1 MSNWGG
7 IFSHSFAS
15 IIPVFSIFITGFIFG
30 KIFKDKSVM
39 LSKLAFYLFG
49 SVLIFTYITEHVP
62 TLDMIWRYFLGTLIV
77 TFAIVFVYWVFGKI
91 TGKNFILWSYTN
103 SFSNTGYLGYPVLEY
118 SIGPQAIPLAVI
130 MASANMVL
138 LPIIGT
144 TMLATKGKGQIKK
157 GLMNILR
164 IPWLYMVIISW
175 TLGTLG
181 FNWLE
186 DLPKPAVNYVSM
198 LKDSAIPVILLVVG
212 VNLSRIPIKLK
223 NLFSILPASLMKLF
237 LPPVLALFVGK
248 LIGMEGLVFQIFV
261 LELAMPTAANTAILV
276 EGLSETNS
284 HEKEK
289 EFTSAVVFYSTFLFL
304 FTYPIW
310 FSIVS
315 GGM

>member
-1 MSNWGG
+1 MTDWGG
-7 IFSHSFAS
+7 IFTHSFTS
-15 IIPVFSIFITGFIFG
+15 IIPVFSIFITGYIFG
-30 KIFKDKSVM
+30 KVFKDKSVM

-49 SVLIFTYITEHVP
+49 NVLIFTYITEHVP

-77 TFAIVFVYWVFGKI
+77 TFTIVIVYWVFGKI
-91 TGKNFILWSYTN
+91 VKKNMILWSYTN
-103 SFSNTGYLGYPVLEY
+103 SFSNTGYIGYPVLEY

-144 TMLATKGKGQIKK
+144 TMLSTKGKGLVKK
-157 GLMNILR
+157 GLINIIK
-164 IPWLYMVIISW
+164 IPWLYTVIISW
-175 TLGTLG
+175 ILGTLG

-186 DLPKPAVNYVSM
+186 DLPTPAVNYVTM
-198 LKDSAIPVILLVVG
+198 LKDSSIPVILLVVG
-212 VNLSRIPIKLK
+212 VNLSRIPVRLK
-223 NLFSILPASLMKLF
+223 HLFNILPASLMKLF
-237 LPPVLALFVGK
+237 LPPALALIVGK
-248 LIGMEGLVFQIFV
+248 MMGMEGLVFQIFV
-261 LELAMPTAANTAILV
+261 LELAMPTAVNTAILA

-289 EFTSAVVFYSTFLFL
+289 EFASAVVVYSTFLFL
-304 FTYPIW
+304 FSYPIW

>member
-1 MSNWGG
+1 MTNWQG
-7 IFSHSFAS
+7 IFAHSFSS

-30 KIFKDKSVM
+30 RLFKSKSEM

-49 SVLIFTYITEHVP
+49 NVLIFTYITEHVP
-62 TLDMIWRYFLGTLIV
+62 SLDMIWRYFLGTLIV
-77 TFAIVFVYWVFGKI
+77 TFAIVMIYWIFGKI

-103 SFSNTGYLGYPVLEY
+103 SFSNTGYIGYPVLEY

-144 TMLATKGKGQIKK
+144 TMLSSKGKGLVKK
-157 GLMNILR
+157 GLMNIIK
-164 IPWLYMVIISW
+164 IPWLYTVIISW
-175 TLGTLG
+175 ILGTLG

-186 DLPKPAVNYVSM
+186 DLPKPAVNYVGM
-198 LKDSAIPVILLVVG
+198 LKDSSIPVILLVVG
-212 VNLSRIPIKLK
+212 INLSRIPVRLK
-223 NLFSILPASLMKLF
+223 NLFNILPASLMKLF
-237 LPPVLALFVGK
+237 LPPALALIVGK
-248 LIGMEGLVFQIFV
+248 IMGMEGLVFQIFV
-261 LELAMPTAANTAILV
+261 LELAMPTAVNTAILA
-276 EGLSETNS
+276 EGLSEEKS

-289 EFTSAVVFYSTFLFL
+289 EFASAVVVYSTFLFL